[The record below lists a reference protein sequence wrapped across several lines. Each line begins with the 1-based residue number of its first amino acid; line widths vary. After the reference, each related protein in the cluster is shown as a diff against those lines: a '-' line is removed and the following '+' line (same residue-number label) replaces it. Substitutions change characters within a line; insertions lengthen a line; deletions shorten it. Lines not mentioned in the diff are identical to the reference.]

1 MAGGGGVVGVR
12 GIRRFWLCR
21 DKIFLIPPITRNY
34 IFFALPPPPPHWRL
48 ICNQI
53 IIVSRYI
60 ILMTTDPLEN
70 HVILLKSSRL

>member
-1 MAGGGGVVGVR
+1 MGVR

-34 IFFALPPPPPHWRL
+34 IFFALPPPHWRL

-60 ILMTTDPLEN
+60 LLMTTDPLEN

>member
-1 MAGGGGVVGVR
+1 MEGVR

-34 IFFALPPPPPHWRL
+34 IFFALPPLPHWRL

-60 ILMTTDPLEN
+60 LLMTTDPLEN

>member
-1 MAGGGGVVGVR
+1 MGVR

-21 DKIFLIPPITRNY
+21 DKIFLIPPITINY
-34 IFFALPPPPPHWRL
+34 IFLPSPPHWRL

-60 ILMTTDPLEN
+60 LLMTTDPLEN
-70 HVILLKSSRL
+70 HVILLKSSRLRMMIGS

>member
-1 MAGGGGVVGVR
+1 MGVR

-21 DKIFLIPPITRNY
+21 DKIFLIPPITNY
-34 IFFALPPPPPHWRL
+34 IFFALSPPPHWRL

-60 ILMTTDPLEN
+60 LLMTTDPLEN

>member
-1 MAGGGGVVGVR
+1 MGVR

-34 IFFALPPPPPHWRL
+34 IFFALSPPPHWRL

-60 ILMTTDPLEN
+60 LLMTTDPLEN
-70 HVILLKSSRL
+70 RVILLKSSRL